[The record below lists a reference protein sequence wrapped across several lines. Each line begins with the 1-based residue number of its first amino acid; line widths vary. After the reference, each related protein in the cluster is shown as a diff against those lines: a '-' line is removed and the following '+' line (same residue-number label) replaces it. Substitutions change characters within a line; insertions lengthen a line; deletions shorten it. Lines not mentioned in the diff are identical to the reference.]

1 MAKGKLK
8 KKFYNKDLELITD
21 KTERFIVL
29 VNDFKQNMGAWYS
42 IFALR
47 IVPIL
52 LYLIPVNVVLARFTL
67 FYKNHYQPDFNWDG
81 PILMVLWAIA
91 IALLIVL
98 VILLPKAATVFEFF
112 FGFAYLFFVLKNH
125 LYNRPVGVALLICMI
140 IYLLVKLFFLI
151 VEIMS
156 KVKFSGDKANNIE
169 RDETGRIVRA
179 AGEDVLFIKSDD
191 REEIDK
197 NRPSATADNDFLF
210 EKTSEDTSQ
219 AEAAA
224 ARMAYDDDFFVGKVD
239 DTPPEEPNTAYN
251 DDVFFVKEDKKPK
264 IDKNAT
270 ISENDNDY
278 FFG

>member
-8 KKFYNKDLELITD
+8 KKFYNKDIEHIED
-21 KTERFIVL
+21 KTERFIVMT
-29 VNDFKQNMGAWYS
+29 NDFKQLMGAWYS

-52 LYLIPVNVVLARFTL
+52 LYIIPVNVVLARFTL
-67 FYKNHYQPDFNWDG
+67 YYKNHYQPDFNWDG
-81 PILMVLWAIA
+81 PILMVMWAIA
-91 IALLIVL
+91 MALLIVL
-98 VILLPKAATVFEFF
+98 TILLPKAATVFELF

-125 LYNRPVGVALLICMI
+125 LYNSPVGIALLISMTVFLLI
-140 IYLLVKLFFLI
+140 KVFFVIVYLI
-151 VEIMS
+151 S
-156 KVKFSGDKANNIE
+156 KVKFSGDAAKNIE
-169 RDETGRIVRA
+169 RDESGRIVRA
-179 AGEDVLFIKSDD
+179 AEGDVLYIKSED
-191 REEIDK
+191 REKIDK
-197 NRPSATADNDFLF
+197 NRPLATADNDFLF
-210 EKTSEDTSQ
+210 EKTSDDTSV

-239 DTPPEEPNTAYN
+239 GTPDKDANVTYD

-264 IDKNAT
+264 INKNAT